1 MEKKAKLCTLL
12 IFTVLVATACG
23 ENASDSEAKELV
35 ANGMQE
41 IENSNSVDS
50 TELVDSAENTEI
62 VKPIDDGSYDFIICF
77 AGDVSIA
84 DGAITTGNLD
94 ASENGIYDCISE
106 ELVDIMHEAD
116 VMCRN
121 NEFTYS
127 TNGSPMADIAGYI

>member
-1 MEKKAKLCTLL
+1 MEKRAKLCTLL
-12 IFTVLVATACG
+12 ISTVLVATACG
-23 ENASDSEAKELV
+23 ENTSDSEAKELV

-41 IENSNSVDS
+41 IENSNSDDS
-50 TELVDSAENTEI
+50 TELIDSVENTEI
-62 VKPIDDGSYDFIICF
+62 VAPIDDGNYDFIICF

-84 DGAITTGNLD
+84 DGAITTSNLD

-106 ELVDIMHEAD
+106 ELVDIMQEAD
-116 VMCRN
+116 VMCLN